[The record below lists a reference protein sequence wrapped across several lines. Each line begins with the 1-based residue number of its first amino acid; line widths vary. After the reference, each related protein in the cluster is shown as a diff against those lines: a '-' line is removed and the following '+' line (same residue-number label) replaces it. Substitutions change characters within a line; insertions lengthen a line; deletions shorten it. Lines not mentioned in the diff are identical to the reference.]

1 MNFVGAVKELKEI
14 YQFVQRMT
22 EEVEIRAL
30 QGIDWRFIL
39 PILAL
44 TLSKD
49 TYILYYHAKPHF
61 NL

>member
-1 MNFVGAVKELKEI
+1 MGAVKELEKI

-22 EEVEIRAL
+22 EEVEIRAS

-39 PILAL
+39 PILTL

-49 TYILYYHAKPHF
+49 TYVLYYHAKPHF